1 MDLHASTCDQL
12 AAVLKGRRHTLGL
25 SQRDTGS
32 QVGLLQKTVSALET
46 DPSGSSITSLYRLL
60 SALDL
65 ELVLRPKTSNLSSDN
80 APEW

>member
-1 MDLHASTCDQL
+1 MDLHASTSDQL
-12 AAVLKGRRHTLGL
+12 AAVLKGLRHTLGL

-65 ELVLRPKTSNLSSDN
+65 ELVLRPKTSNLSPDD